1 MDFNVFAL
9 EGKIREST
17 ALFQKRDKMTFFTR
31 LPANRCRWDD
41 RLSRVPFAAS
51 SAVSGSGRDL
61 GLSLA
66 GLLCPWYSSCK
77 LYWSELPCSSPGN
90 LPNPRIKPEVSCKV
104 PCIGRQVPYPLR
116 HRLRPQGASVG
127 NKTVVWEA
135 VGQQDGHTVSK

>member
-1 MDFNVFAL
+1 MYL
-9 EGKIREST
+9 HWREKIHEFI

-31 LPANRCRWDD
+31 LPANRCRRND

-61 GLSLA
+61 LDCRLPGSSVHGILHARYTGVSCHTLLQ
-66 GLLCPWYSSCK
+66 GTFPTQESNPSLLCSLHWQAGS
-77 LYWSELPCSSPGN
+77 LPTEAS
-90 LPNPRIKPEVSCKV
+90 VS
-104 PCIGRQVPYPLR
+104 
-116 HRLRPQGASVG
+116 PQGASVG